1 MKLQKR
7 IIRGDHDGPALLV
20 TGGVHGDE
28 FEPMETA
35 RRLIRQ
41 LDPASF
47 RGSVTIVPVVNESA
61 YWAGTRQGVDGLDL
75 ARTFPGKPDGS
86 VTEQTADAL
95 TPLIQQ
101 ADYYI
106 DLHTGGTV
114 LDVMPLVGYSLHHN
128 GDVRAAQRRM
138 ARAFNMTVIWGTSPM
153 LDGRS
158 ISVARD
164 AEVPAIYAEWR
175 GRANSD
181 PRGVEAYFDGV
192 LNVMAELGMIE
203 GRRPPTSVVKYVV
216 EDNREN
222 AGYMQINYPA
232 PMGGYFE
239 PAVSLGSHVRVG
251 DPLGSVCDVLGD
263 NVVTVPSTQEG
274 LVCTLRS
281 YLRVNKGDCLGV
293 VIELDASSKEI
304 K

>member
-1 MKLQKR
+1 MHTR
-7 IIRGDHDGPALLV
+7 IV
-20 TGGVHGDE
+20 GGV
-28 FEPMETA
+28 
-35 RRLIRQ
+35 
-41 LDPASF
+41 
-47 RGSVTIVPVVNESA
+47 
-61 YWAGTRQGVDGLDL
+61 
-75 ARTFPGKPDGS
+75 S

-106 DLHTGGTV
+106 DLHTGGAV
-114 LDVMPLVGYSLHHN
+114 LDVMPLAGYTLHRN
-128 GDVRAAQRRM
+128 GEVLEAQRRM
-138 ARAFNMTVIWGTSPM
+138 ARAFNMPVIWGTSAT

-175 GRANSD
+175 GRANRD

-203 GRRPPTSVVKYVV
+203 GRPPPTSAVKYVV

-232 PMGGYFE
+232 PMDGYFK
-239 PAVSLGSHVRVG
+239 PAVGLGDHVRVG
-251 DPLGSVCDVLGD
+251 EPLGSVCDVLGD
-263 NVVTVPSTQEG
+263 NVVVVPAVQQG

-281 YLRVNKGDCLGV
+281 YLRVKKGDCLGV
-293 VIELDASSKEI
+293 VIELDGSANET
-304 K
+304 